1 MRHTL
6 SIVVENRVGE
16 LSRIVGLF
24 SARGFNIESLTV
36 AEGLATEIS
45 RVTLVTT
52 GDDRTIEQITRQ
64 LDKQIRVLN
73 VEDMTALKHIEREM
87 LLIKVRAP
95 AGPARQEVLSLVS
108 VFRAKVVDICDSGLI
123 IETTGNWDKV
133 NAMLELLK
141 PLGVVE
147 IVRTGVVAMARLSE
161 RGFDEQV
168 CEEESSLVTNVE
180 G

>member
-36 AEGLATEIS
+36 AEGLDHDIS

-52 GDDRTIEQITRQ
+52 GDDRTVEQITRQ

-95 AGPARQEVLSLVS
+95 AGPARQEGAASEEPPQRSAASKERRAEAADLVL
-108 VFRAKVVDICDSGLI
+108 
-123 IETTGNWDKV
+123 E
-133 NAMLELLK
+133 
-141 PLGVVE
+141 
-147 IVRTGVVAMARLSE
+147 
-161 RGFDEQV
+161 
-168 CEEESSLVTNVE
+168 
-180 G
+180 